1 MTVCSE
7 FNFFSDPEAAKIVL
21 TQLQGPITV
30 IGMDPC
36 YENALTWVINAVT
49 RFKYCR
55 QCNNHSQVN
64 YFDNQLFFFNYFVP
78 DHFLK
83 YMYKKYI
90 KEQKNEIAQ
99 SMK

>member
-21 TQLQGPITV
+21 TQLEGPITV

-49 RFKYCR
+49 
-55 QCNNHSQVN
+55 
-64 YFDNQLFFFNYFVP
+64 
-78 DHFLK
+78 
-83 YMYKKYI
+83 
-90 KEQKNEIAQ
+90 
-99 SMK
+99 